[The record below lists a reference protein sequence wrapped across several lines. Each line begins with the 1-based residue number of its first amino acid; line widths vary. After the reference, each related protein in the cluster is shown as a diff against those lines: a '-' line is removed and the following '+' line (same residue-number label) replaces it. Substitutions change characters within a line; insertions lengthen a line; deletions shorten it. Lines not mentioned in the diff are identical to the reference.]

1 MTSEIISEVMYG
13 YQDLNEQEILKHLYE
28 TQFKLFLQLIRNR
41 VSPKNAIK
49 IHEELQEVKKEQQQ
63 DRIEASP
70 SPYDVTKVDCPPTA
84 SVNRNLTNDEKPPD
98 SINETAM
105 EYI

>member
-49 IHEELQEVKKEQQQ
+49 AL
-63 DRIEASP
+63 
-70 SPYDVTKVDCPPTA
+70 
-84 SVNRNLTNDEKPPD
+84 
-98 SINETAM
+98 
-105 EYI
+105 